1 VLDRVVETIS
11 RYAMFQPGQRVGV
24 AVSGGADS
32 ACLLHILLELSPRW
46 NLRLFVLHLDH
57 QLRGEESREDARFV
71 ARMAQR
77 LGLEAHI
84 EQANLDLRGENLEQA
99 ARGARR
105 AYFLKFLESGE
116 ADRVALGHTRSDQ
129 AETVVF
135 RFLRGSGTAGLAGI
149 RPISP
154 EGMVRPLLAVTRE
167 DVEHYLTSRAI
178 PWREDATNFSLE
190 FARNRIRHDLL
201 PALAR
206 QWNPALA
213 STLAQTADWA
223 FEEERYWER
232 EIGRLAGL
240 YLTLRPPAVLLRA
253 DRLWELPRAVA
264 RRLVRR
270 AIELTNGDM
279 RGIDFCHVDAVLRL
293 GASVEGS
300 GRLQLPGLDVY
311 RSFDWI
317 RVSPLRK
324 GSSEGRLLSVPV
336 EVPGSARL
344 PGAGSTVGFEI
355 LGPDSGYTGRMRH
368 LDWERISVPLE
379 LRNWRPG
386 DQYRPFG
393 SAREEKIK
401 TLFQESRVPL
411 WERRYWPVVTSGSSI
426 IWTRRFGPSSDFAA
440 TEGTRVVLAIRE
452 IDNVES

>member
-1 VLDRVVETIS
+1 LDRIVETVT
-11 RYAMFQPGQRVGV
+11 RYAMFRPGQRVGV

-32 ACLLHILLELSPRW
+32 VCLLHILVDLSPGW

-57 QLRGEESREDARFV
+57 QLRGEESRQDARFV
-71 ARMAQR
+71 AEMAQR
-77 LGLEAHI
+77 LGLEAHV
-84 EQANLDLRGENLEQA
+84 EQANRDLRTENLEQA
-99 ARGARR
+99 ARRVRR
-105 AYFLKFLESGE
+105 AFFLKFLESGE

-129 AETVVF
+129 AETVLF

-154 EGMVRPLLAVTRE
+154 EGMVRPLLAVSRE
-167 DVEHYLTSRAI
+167 EVEDYLRRRGI

-190 FARNRIRHDLL
+190 FARNRIRHELL
-201 PALAR
+201 PGLVQ

-213 STLAQTADWA
+213 GTLAQTADWA
-223 FEEERYWER
+223 FEEERYWES
-232 EIGRLAGL
+232 EIARLAGL
-240 YLTLRPPAVLLRA
+240 YLTVQPPAVLLRA
-253 DRLWELPRAVA
+253 DRLWDLPRAVA
-264 RRLVRR
+264 RRLIRR
-270 AIELTNGDM
+270 AIELIKGDM

-317 RVSPLRK
+317 RVAPLRE
-324 GSSEGRLLSVPV
+324 GSPESRLLSVSV
-336 EVPGSARL
+336 HVPGSARL
-344 PGAGSTVGFEI
+344 PGSGSTVGFEI
-355 LGPDSGYTGRMRH
+355 LGRDSGYTGRMRH

-386 DQYRPFG
+386 DQYRPLG

-401 TLFQESRVPL
+401 TLFQEFRVPL

-426 IWTRRFGPSSDFAA
+426 IWSRRFGPSSDFAA
-440 TEGTRVVLAIRE
+440 TQDTRVFLAIRE